1 MAEIALSKKPRL
13 KELKVNRPF
22 MLLLV
27 AKFIS
32 RFGDS
37 IDSIAYS
44 WMVYLLTG
52 SKVLMGTLFA
62 INFVPGILF
71 SLFTGVFV
79 DRWNPR
85 MIIMIADMSRGAM
98 VIVTGLLYWSGRLQ
112 PWHLFLI
119 TCINSTFEC
128 FASPAQMSLV
138 PRILPKTL
146 LLSGNSLSS
155 SSGRIAELAGLAA
168 AGALIG
174 LIGVSGVIILDG
186 LTFIVSAILIACI
199 TIPSDSSEPSTH
211 FKQTNTQPTTY
222 FQEFKVGFQFIA
234 SHRLLIIIMFVAV
247 FVNFCLTPFNVL
259 NTVYVKELLHAGPM
273 GLSILGIALMTG
285 MIVSGLW
292 VSVKGS
298 SYRKSV
304 LIVCGFIL
312 LGINYALLF
321 IPVAFPTY
329 SLYSAALF
337 SFGMGI
343 AAPLV
348 STPTGTYLMEVT
360 PKEMLGRVG
369 SLFNMVCTCAMP
381 VGSLLSGMVAEFI
394 PVHII
399 YLILGGFLMI
409 PAFFLVTQ
417 KNFMKV

>member
-1 MAEIALSKKPRL
+1 MAEIALSKKPGL
-13 KELKVNRPF
+13 KELKFNRPF
-22 MLLLV
+22 MLLLA
-27 AKFIS
+27 AKVIS

-62 INFVPGILF
+62 INFIPGILF
-71 SLFTGVFV
+71 SIFTGVFV

-85 MIIMIADMSRGAM
+85 IIIMIADMSRGTM
-98 VIVTGLLYWSGRLQ
+98 VIVTGLLYWSGLLQ
-112 PWHLFLI
+112 PWHLFLF
-119 TCINSTFEC
+119 TCINSTFES
-128 FASPAQMSLV
+128 FASPAEMSLV
-138 PRILPKTL
+138 PRILPKAL

-155 SSGRIAELAGLAA
+155 SAGRIAELAGLAT

-174 LIGVSGVIILDG
+174 LIGVSGAIILDG
-186 LTFIVSAILIACI
+186 LTFIVSAILIVCI
-199 TIPSDSSEPSTH
+199 AIPSEPST
-211 FKQTNTQPTTY
+211 TSSPSNTQPTSY
-222 FQEFKVGFQFIA
+222 FQQFKEGFTFIA
-234 SHRLLIIIMFVAV
+234 SHRLLLIIMFVAV
-247 FVNFCLTPFNVL
+247 FVNFCLAPFNVL
-259 NTVYVKELLHAGPM
+259 NTVYVKELLHAGPI

-285 MIVSGLW
+285 MVASGLW

-298 SYRKSV
+298 SYRKSI

-321 IPVAFPTY
+321 VPVAFPTY
-329 SLYSAALF
+329 PLYSAALF
-337 SFGMGI
+337 SFGMGL

-348 STPTGTYLMEVT
+348 STPTATYLMEVT

-369 SLFNMVCTCAMP
+369 SLFNVVCTCAMP
-381 VGSLLSGMVAEFI
+381 VGSLLAGIVAELI

-409 PAFFLVTQ
+409 PAVFLVTQ
-417 KNFMKV
+417 KSFMKV